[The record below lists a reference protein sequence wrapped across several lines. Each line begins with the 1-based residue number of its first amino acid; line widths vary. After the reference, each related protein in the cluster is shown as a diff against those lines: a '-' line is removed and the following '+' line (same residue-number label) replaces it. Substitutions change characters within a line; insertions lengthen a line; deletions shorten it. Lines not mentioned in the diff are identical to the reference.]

1 MRGVKHVE
9 TVAGRRPSGSFVS
22 LALSLFIGVVLR
34 VLAVELAKQIW
45 WLLALLAIGVM
56 VTVVLRWMIRQK
68 KRWDGDR

>member
-1 MRGVKHVE
+1 MSDGGGKMPF
-9 TVAGRRPSGSFVS
+9 GGSFVS
-22 LALSLFIGVVLR
+22 LALSLFIGVVLL

-56 VTVVLRWMIRQK
+56 VAVVLRWIIRQK

>member
-1 MRGVKHVE
+1 MSDGGGK
-9 TVAGRRPSGSFVS
+9 TPFGGSFVN
-22 LALSLFIGVVLR
+22 LALSLFIGVVLL

>member
-1 MRGVKHVE
+1 MSDSGGK
-9 TVAGRRPSGSFVS
+9 TPFGGSFVN
-22 LALSLFIGVVLR
+22 LALSLFIGVVLL

-56 VTVVLRWMIRQK
+56 VTVVLRWIIRQK